1 MKLDVAVN
9 EVVLSNVG
17 TQGEFR
23 IRNSAKAFKI
33 LSDGLYSNKIRAVIR
48 ELACNAVDS
57 HVGAGKQDVPFEV
70 HLPSML
76 EPWFSVRDFGVGLS
90 GDAVVNIYTTYFE
103 STKTDSNAYI
113 GALGLGSKSPFSYT
127 ENFTVTAIKD
137 GNKRIYS
144 AFINEMGV
152 PSIAEMSNEDTTEG
166 NGVEVKF
173 SVTNR
178 SDYHSF
184 RIEAQQ
190 VFTWFKLRP
199 NVIGDNQ
206 FQHIEQTYKEKD
218 VVPGVHLK
226 PEDRY
231 HGNYSMAVMGNIAYP
246 LSKLPEP
253 VKHFGHLAALLECGI
268 VMEFDIG
275 ELDFAASREEL
286 SYVPSTLA
294 SIKKKLEA
302 LNANLAKHLT
312 TKADAIKCEWARAF
326 YLSNEAQTRIYKA
339 AVAKYVA
346 DTKFELYDPSGYY
359 GKKTF
364 QYKLEDMTKRSL
376 SVVSFSVYGNST
388 SRINHQSHSFGNGGY
403 MPAVQIPVEENT
415 VFVLND
421 LKTGCQ
427 ARARHHYANHNGGI
441 NVKVHCIS
449 HTDADLLLRQA
460 EYDKFTKELHNPPT
474 IVKASTLT
482 GPIRKTATAST
493 GILTMGLKV
502 NCTTGHS
509 SSYTWRTFD
518 GVIDDTKTYYYVA
531 LDKFAAYNPDTDT
544 EFDIGTLKALMD
556 ECGVPDIS
564 KIEIYGVRKSRIKEI
579 LELDNWVWI
588 EEALKIET
596 AKISDT
602 DVVSLVASELLDTY
616 YERVY
621 TNHTVA
627 KLVGP
632 DSFYHKFVKEIA
644 GIKRATGNVTHLA
657 TLCGKY
663 GKTVQVDTVK
673 KKIKDAKEQLYKLYP
688 FLKCLKN
695 SSSGDGNVTEK
706 DVANYI
712 KMVDQQEKI

>member
-57 HVGAGKQDVPFEV
+57 HVGAGKAKEPFEV

-103 STKTDSNAYI
+103 STKTDSNDYI

-137 GNKRIYS
+137 GSKRIYS
-144 AFINEMGV
+144 AFINEQGV
-152 PSIAEMSNEDTTEG
+152 PSIAEMSSEDTTEG

-184 RIEAQQ
+184 RVEAQN

-199 NVIGDNQ
+199 KVIGDQQ
-206 FQHIEQTYKEKD
+206 FRHIDQTYKEQNI
-218 VVPGVHLK
+218 VPGVHLK
-226 PEDRY
+226 NEDRY
-231 HGNYSMAVMGNIAYP
+231 NDNYSMAVMGNIAYP
-246 LSKLPEP
+246 LAKMPEP
-253 VKHFGHLAALLECGI
+253 QKHLGALHDLLGCGL

-294 SIKKKLEA
+294 NIKKKLEL
-302 LNANLAKHLT
+302 LNANLAKHLAA
-312 TKADAIKCEWARAF
+312 KADAIKCEWERALF
-326 YLSNEAQTRIYKA
+326 LCTEAHTRIYKA

-346 DTKFELYDPSGYY
+346 DTKFELYDPKGYY
-359 GKKTF
+359 GQKTF
-364 QYKLEDMTKRSL
+364 QYKVEDLDKRGL
-376 SVVSFSVYGNST
+376 SVVSFHAHNGST
-388 SRINHQSHSFGNGGY
+388 SRISHTTINYAGSY
-403 MPAVQIPVEENT
+403 LPTVQIAVEAN
-415 VFVLND
+415 VVIVLND

-427 ARARHHYANHNGGI
+427 ARARYHYANHNGGLSTT
-441 NVKVHCIS
+441 VHCVS
-449 HTDADLLLRQA
+449 HTDPDLALREL
-460 EYDKFTKELHNPPT
+460 EYGKFTKELHNPPK

-482 GPIRKTATAST
+482 GPVRKTATAST

-502 NCTTGHS
+502 NCNTGHA
-509 SSYTWRTFD
+509 SSYTWRPFD
-518 GVIDDTKTYYYVA
+518 GTIDDKTTYYYVA
-531 LDKFAAYNPDTDT
+531 LDKFQPYNPDTDT
-544 EFDIGTLKALMD
+544 EFDMGSLKALMD
-556 ECGVPDIS
+556 ECGVPDITG
-564 KIEIYGVRKSRIKEI
+564 IEVYGVRKSRIKEI
-579 LELDNWVWI
+579 QELDNWIWI

-596 AKISDT
+596 AKISDN
-602 DVVSLVASELLDTY
+602 DIVSLVAAEMLDTY

-621 TNHTVA
+621 TNHNVA
-627 KLVGP
+627 KLVGV
-632 DSFYHKFVKEIA
+632 DSYYHTFVKEIA

-663 GKTVQVDTVK
+663 GKTVKVGEVK
-673 KKIKDAKEQLYKLYP
+673 KRIKDAKDKLYTLYP
-688 FLKCLKN
+688 FLKFLRN
-695 SSSGDGNVTEK
+695 HGQDGTVTEK
-706 DVANYI
+706 DVAHYI
-712 KMVDQQEKI
+712 TMVDKQEKI